1 MLRTLTYSLVLFALG
16 TTLCWAGDTLVEV
29 ELADGRTFAGI
40 LDARTSNHSLWL
52 RWRTGRAELQR
63 NFFWHEL
70 QSLTLAGA
78 SLTAEQLQERAP
90 ELATQG
96 LGREPRSMQ
105 NAGIGKSHTY
115 IPASS
120 LAAAPPRIATIDCE
134 GWVGQWDADA
144 LLDGIALQITAY
156 DREGQAVPFAGT
168 VAAELVATEY
178 QPGYQAS
185 TRGGRVPVALGRW
198 SLPWHTDTTHL
209 QLPYP
214 QREPEREGALGRY
227 GQLRIRVS
235 IPGQGV
241 FEREITALRL
251 RPFTPVRGAQVR

>member
-1 MLRTLTYSLVLFALG
+1 MTP
-16 TTLCWAGDTLVEV
+16 CWAGDTLVEV

-70 QSLTLAGA
+70 QSITLAGA
-78 SLTAEQLQERAP
+78 SLTVEQLREHAS
-90 ELATQG
+90 ELATEG
-96 LGREPRSMQ
+96 LRREPRLVQ
-105 NAGIGKSHTY
+105 NAGVSNSQQAIVVS
-115 IPASS
+115 P

-134 GWVGQWDADA
+134 AWVGQWDADA

-156 DREGQAVPFAGT
+156 DPEGQAVPFEGT
-168 VAAELVATEY
+168 VAAELVAIEY

-198 SLPWHTDTTHL
+198 SQPWHTATTHL
-209 QLPYP
+209 RLPYQ
-214 QREPEREGALGRY
+214 QREPERDGALGRY
-227 GQLRIRVS
+227 GHLRVRVS

-251 RPFTPVRGAQVR
+251 RPFAPVRDAQVR